1 MTDYKIGIIGLGYVG
16 KAIKNCFISK
26 YDLYTFDINKNCT
39 EKNLDSLIKKSNII
53 FICLPTPMKK
63 DGTCNTDIIN
73 GVLNEINNIIVD
85 NDLNRDK
92 TVVIKSTIIP
102 GSSRKFSDKYEELN
116 IVFNPEFL
124 TEANGNDDFLNQKRI
139 ILGGEYFS
147 EIKNLYSISFPD
159 AEIIV
164 LSYEESEMVKYF
176 SNAFLATKVSFAN
189 EIFILCKKMNID
201 YDLVVKAAI
210 KDDRIGNSH
219 LSVPG
224 PDGKYGFG
232 GSCLPKD
239 LLALISFF
247 NSNNVDSVLL
257 NSVWKRNSKIDRKE
271 KDWELLK
278 GRAVE

>member
-16 KAIKNCFISK
+16 KAIENCFLSK

-39 EKNLDSLIKKSNII
+39 EKNLDSLIIESNII

-85 NDLNRDK
+85 NDLDRDK

-102 GSSRKFSDKYEELN
+102 GSSRNFSDKYEELN

-247 NSNNVDSVLL
+247 NSNDVDSVLL